1 MKNISCSTKLSARLK
16 QSLQSLKS
24 MVIPAFRPLRAPT
37 VPPGQGCGQC
47 ACRNKPRAS
56 GVKALGLVRVKDSPQ
71 VQMVLQDAGLRL
83 SLCGELMG
91 AWVRLIRRENTFAVI
106 EHQGYRYA
114 MPASA
119 LEE

>member
-37 VPPGQGCGQC
+37 IPPGQGCGQC
-47 ACRNKPRAS
+47 ACQNKPRAS
-56 GVKALGLVRVKDSPQ
+56 GVKALGRVRVKDSPQ
-71 VQMVLQDAGLRL
+71 TRMALQAEGFKL

-91 AWVRLIRRENTFAVI
+91 AWIRLIRREHTFAVI

-114 MPASA
+114 VPASV